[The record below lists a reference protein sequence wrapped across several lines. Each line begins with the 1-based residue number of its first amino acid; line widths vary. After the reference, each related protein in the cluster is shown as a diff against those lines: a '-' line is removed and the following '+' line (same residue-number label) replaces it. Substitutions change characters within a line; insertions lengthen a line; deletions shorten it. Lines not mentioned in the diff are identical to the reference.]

1 MKRSELPLLTLRA
14 MVRRKWVNIPIAAAI
29 AICAAAAI
37 ILCRAITRQEKAQQR
52 MVDETEIRCVL
63 TDLQGRNSDHLN
75 ILSGTVEQLMGVG
88 RGEGNPLADVV
99 DRVRASAVIPLTE
112 PEPYT
117 MQRILDFASTEDL
130 SPLSSAVITMR
141 DGWTEDVF
149 QTNQTVCLVPEEL
162 VTDET
167 ETLTVQEQGFEP
179 RDLTIVG
186 TVRNLKEKA
195 IYCPFL
201 MSWPEHIDRVFTTDS
216 CSFAVRDNN
225 RLEETRQV
233 LYETFAKPSLALPER
248 DKRCGVLIQ
257 DETYLKTLTQLDGN
271 LTTLRLL
278 ANVLLVLCCC
288 MGILTSW
295 LSTKGRIRE
304 FGVMRC
310 LGLSTGRICGL
321 VLMEIVCLTAAG
333 GALGIAGA
341 ALIEL
346 TLPTAAL
353 RQVGWVLLAYL
364 AGAVVSVLRICR
376 INTMKLM
383 KVEE

>member
-1 MKRSELPLLTLRA
+1 M
-14 MVRRKWVNIPIAAAI
+14 
-29 AICAAAAI
+29 
-37 ILCRAITRQEKAQQR
+37 
-52 MVDETEIRCVL
+52 
-63 TDLQGRNSDHLN
+63 
-75 ILSGTVEQLMGVG
+75 
-88 RGEGNPLADVV
+88 
-99 DRVRASAVIPLTE
+99 
-112 PEPYT
+112 
-117 MQRILDFASTEDL
+117 
-130 SPLSSAVITMR
+130 
-141 DGWTEDVF
+141 
-149 QTNQTVCLVPEEL
+149 
-162 VTDET
+162 
-167 ETLTVQEQGFEP
+167 
-179 RDLTIVG
+179 
-186 TVRNLKEKA
+186 
-195 IYCPFL
+195 
-201 MSWPEHIDRVFTTDS
+201 
-216 CSFAVRDNN
+216 
-225 RLEETRQV
+225 

-321 VLMEIVCLTAAG
+321 VLMEFVCLTAAG

>member
-1 MKRSELPLLTLRA
+1 
-14 MVRRKWVNIPIAAAI
+14 
-29 AICAAAAI
+29 
-37 ILCRAITRQEKAQQR
+37 

-117 MQRILDFASTEDL
+117 MLRILDFASTEDL
-130 SPLSSAVITMR
+130 SPLSGAVITMR

-201 MSWPEHIDRVFTTDS
+201 MRTHRSGFH
-216 CSFAVRDNN
+216 NG
-225 RLEETRQV
+225 Q
-233 LYETFAKPSLALPER
+233 
-248 DKRCGVLIQ
+248 
-257 DETYLKTLTQLDGN
+257 
-271 LTTLRLL
+271 
-278 ANVLLVLCCC
+278 LLVCR
-288 MGILTSW
+288 SRQQ
-295 LSTKGRIRE
+295 SAGRD
-304 FGVMRC
+304 
-310 LGLSTGRICGL
+310 
-321 VLMEIVCLTAAG
+321 AAS
-333 GALGIAGA
+333 
-341 ALIEL
+341 
-346 TLPTAAL
+346 AL
-353 RQVGWVLLAYL
+353 RNLCQTVACF
-364 AGAVVSVLRICR
+364 AGTR
-376 INTMKLM
+376 
-383 KVEE
+383 